1 MKWLIDA
8 KKLLKEIASVKWE
21 SRKDY
26 DMMKGIITT
35 SHNEVLDKNFWTP
48 CSERPP
54 EENEFYLAT
63 IYSEEM
69 QTAFC
74 DKLFY
79 GVPQLCEDK
88 KIGWYFI
95 HDNGDAEQVFNVKA
109 WMQSPDLWKEE
120 IETV

>member
-35 SHNEVLDKNFWTP
+35 FHNEVLDKNFWTP

-79 GVPQLCEDK
+79 GAPQLCEDK

-109 WMQSPDLWKEE
+109 WMQSPDPWKEE
-120 IETV
+120 TETV

>member
-1 MKWLIDA
+1 MNWLIDA